1 MRAESARNRTP
12 RARQREIY
20 SKLPLVYSCSG
31 CSSAA
36 QLANTMAV
44 RLDRAQ
50 LAEMSCIA
58 GVGGGVKPLVKT
70 AASGRPIIVLDGCP
84 LHCVKQCLANQGIE
98 PTVHIDLSEHGVKK
112 RFHEDAS
119 PEETERVWNE
129 VIVPAAKDLAAE
141 QERTPQ
147 AAPHEPAATASV

>member
-1 MRAESARNRTP
+1 MKEETARR
-12 RARQREIY
+12 REALAQAREIY

-36 QLANTMAV
+36 QLANTLAV

-70 AASGRPIIVLDGCP
+70 AASGRQIIALDGCP
-84 LHCVKQCLANQGIE
+84 LHCAKQCLANQGIE
-98 PTVHIDLSEHGVKK
+98 PTVHIDLSTLGVKK
-112 RFHEDAS
+112 RYHEDAS

-129 VIVPAAKDLAAE
+129 VVVPAAKQLTAK
-141 QERTPQ
+141 
-147 AAPHEPAATASV
+147 EPENSTDPVPASTSA

>member
-1 MRAESARNRTP
+1 M
-12 RARQREIY
+12 
-20 SKLPLVYSCSG
+20 
-31 CSSAA
+31 
-36 QLANTMAV
+36 
-44 RLDRAQ
+44 
-50 LAEMSCIA
+50 
-58 GVGGGVKPLVKT
+58 
-70 AASGRPIIVLDGCP
+70 P
-84 LHCVKQCLANQGIE
+84 LHCAKQCLANQGIE

>member
-1 MRAESARNRTP
+1 MRAESAQSDTP
-12 RARQREIY
+12 LRQREIY

-58 GVGGGVKPLVKT
+58 GVGGGVKLLVKT

-84 LHCVKQCLANQGIE
+84 LHCAKQCLANQGIE

-112 RFHEDAS
+112 RFHEVAAAVVS
-119 PEETERVWNE
+119 EGEWNE
-129 VIVPAAKDLAAE
+129 VFVRAAMVLGAV
-141 QERTPQ
+141 QVRTPQ

>member
-1 MRAESARNRTP
+1 MKADRASARAKRAEL
-12 RARQREIY
+12 RAIY

-70 AASGRPIIVLDGCP
+70 AASGRPIIALDGCP
-84 LHCVKQCLANQGIE
+84 LHCAKQCLANQGIE
-98 PTVHIDLSEHGVKK
+98 PTIHIDLSEHDVKK
-112 RFHEDAS
+112 VYHEDAS
-119 PEETERVWNE
+119 AEETERIWNE
-129 VIVPAAKDLAAE
+129 VVVPAAQALAAE
-141 QERTPQ
+141 NESQPKA
-147 AAPHEPAATASV
+147 AAPTSA